1 MVLEELGGGSPLEL
15 LLCVR
20 APCEKVHVIG
30 KDIIVCVCVYVC
42 MCCMCVCMCVCVCL
56 CVCVCVCRLYRPH
69 QAVRTSKQQNLYPLS

>member
-30 KDIIVCVCVYVC
+30 KEIIVCVCVYVC
-42 MCCMCVCMCVCVCL
+42 MCVCVCVFV
-56 CVCVCVCRLYRPH
+56 CVCVCVDCTDPTRL
-69 QAVRTSKQQNLYPLS
+69 

>member
-30 KDIIVCVCVYVC
+30 KEIIVCVCSCSLEYKHPLITNFVANT
-42 MCCMCVCMCVCVCL
+42 
-56 CVCVCVCRLYRPH
+56 LY
-69 QAVRTSKQQNLYPLS
+69 ACKIKSILTTIAKDSLTISS

>member
-30 KDIIVCVCVYVC
+30 KEIIVCVCVY
-42 MCCMCVCMCVCVCL
+42 MCCVCVYVCL
-56 CVCVCVCRLYRPH
+56 CVCMCVCVCRLYRPH